1 VGRWLIYQPLP
12 YCRVYKRGQM
22 SKRYICLRLY
32 KKIVSE
38 FIMTKNKG
46 IRSKCQGKPG
56 KYDTE
61 AASVCVVSAKCLVTC
76 SGPMDNSASGRSQ
89 RGNYIWTCC
98 SRNGDTTC
106 WGFRSSGIT
115 YLDKIG
121 QCREKSLCRAY
132 TSPRLYTLQYGRTGK
147 GQDHGQARQNCRKV
161 R

>member
-1 VGRWLIYQPLP
+1 
-12 YCRVYKRGQM
+12 
-22 SKRYICLRLY
+22 
-32 KKIVSE
+32 
-38 FIMTKNKG
+38 MTKNKG

-61 AASVCVVSAKCLVTC
+61 AASVCVVCAKCLVTR

-89 RGNYIWTCC
+89 RGNYIWACC

-121 QCREKSLCRAY
+121 QCREKLLWGCGN
-132 TSPRLYTLQYGRTGK
+132 TTLGRK
-147 GQDHGQARQNCRKV
+147 
-161 R
+161 